1 MLLGKAVR
9 TTFVVL
15 AVLTV
20 VVFVCFV
27 VTFFFVVVVINQ
39 ISFASTGVMNNYYKL
54 RHFPEEGATIL
65 LSETP
70 PDLTDI

>member
-1 MLLGKAVR
+1 VLLGKAAR

-20 VVFVCFV
+20 VVLGFFV
-27 VTFFFVVVVINQ
+27 VAFFVVVVINQ
-39 ISFASTGVMNNYYKL
+39 ISFASMGVMNNYYKL

>member
-1 MLLGKAVR
+1 LGKAVR

-15 AVLTV
+15 AVLTGV
-20 VVFVCFV
+20 VLGFFV
-27 VTFFFVVVVINQ
+27 VAFFVVVVINQ